1 MEYSEND
8 DSESELLGSRPLQ
21 ESQQPRDDD
30 NVEEDPSRVN
40 SDTGSRTGEILIT
53 YGVAY

>member
-1 MEYSEND
+1 MIQSP
-8 DSESELLGSRPLQ
+8 SHWVLGLYK
-21 ESQQPRDDD
+21 SQQPRDDDD

-53 YGVAY
+53 YGVAH

>member
-53 YGVAY
+53 YGVAH